1 MENSLLQPIKR
12 SGTDNA
18 LCHAEILMTEAL
30 PSLVKLIKEQI
41 MNRLINKLMRMLT
54 AIACAEAGDLDTVKK
69 MLQEDSEKS
78 KYETNAGERNS
89 RQPAVPAI

>member
-1 MENSLLQPIKR
+1 
-12 SGTDNA
+12 
-18 LCHAEILMTEAL
+18 
-30 PSLVKLIKEQI
+30 

-54 AIACAEAGDLDTVKK
+54 AIACAETGDLDTVKK

-78 KYETNAGERNS
+78 KCETNAEGRNS